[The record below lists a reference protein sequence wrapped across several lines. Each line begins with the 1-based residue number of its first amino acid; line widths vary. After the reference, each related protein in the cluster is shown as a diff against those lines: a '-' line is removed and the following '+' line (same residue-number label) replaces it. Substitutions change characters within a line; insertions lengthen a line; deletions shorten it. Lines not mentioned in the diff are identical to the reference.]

1 MSVIEE
7 KKSVITSLCLYHHNY
22 ITVDMPV
29 LVYVGVC
36 GKQCLGSCHEESY
49 VCVDWIRWL

>member
-7 KKSVITSLCLYHHNY
+7 EKSVITSLWLYNHNY

-29 LVYVGVC
+29 LVYVDVC

-49 VCVDWIRWL
+49 VCVEWIRWL